1 MQYYKKFVYFWSAI
15 QKSECLAFMEA
26 VYSEAHGSDFSLM
39 LFQYILTFTEVLFPS
54 VDMDK
59 SIWCYCVHVA
69 YKAVT
74 LRKL

>member
-1 MQYYKKFVYFWSAI
+1 MQYCKKFVYFWSAI
-15 QKSECLAFMEA
+15 QKSECLAFIDA
-26 VYSEAHGSDFSLM
+26 VYSEVHGGDFSLI

-59 SIWCYCVHVA
+59 SIWCSCVHVD

-74 LRKL
+74 LRKV